1 MIFSQILS
9 KILSF
14 GEAIHHKLHPKAT
27 YWSAFLSGF
36 SFLILISSLLCS
48 CSTSRRIQMQVA
60 EHIQKDTIYL
70 STEKYD
76 SIYISHDRIEKD
88 TLILSPY
95 KGEQEGVLIK
105 ETNVEYRYKLL
116 RDTIFVKQIDIQRD
130 SIPYEVRIIET
141 REVPRKLT
149 WYDHTAR
156 ATFWLLIGVILLWL
170 YRRLHK
176 R

>member
-14 GEAIHHKLHPKAT
+14 GEAIHQKLHPKAT

-48 CSTSRRIQMQVA
+48 CSSHKTLQTQVV
-60 EHIQKDTIYL
+60 ETILHDTIYL
-70 STEKYD
+70 SNVQYD

-116 RDTIFVKQIDIQRD
+116 RDTIRISKRD